1 MWIING
7 ILNAVGA
14 NYIGDPNYITISF
27 INRVKADGGVFEA
40 QNCLTSFLNS
50 LS

>member
-1 MWIING
+1 MWIIGG

-14 NYIGDPNYITISF
+14 NYIGDPNYITVSF
-27 INRVKADGGVFEA
+27 RNRVQADGGVFEA
-40 QNCLTSFLNS
+40 QNCLVSFLNS